1 MAVLRKEEQQRRLAG
16 FFRGVPGSGACRR
29 LFAGCGLLFD
39 ARERGLHE
47 PCGGLCVELGQ
58 FRIEAQKMPQK
69 RQKGYAPQRRVGG
82 LSPANAALYGALRA
96 AEARFYRAFGNG
108 KSGCDLADAHFE
120 IIVHQHAFALYI
132 GQGGSERGGETAVLL
147 AVERLVRQNLRRA
160 VDKRRGVGLLGRGVP
175 CRGAAQPCGGA
186 HRPEREILVVFQF
199 RKTVQHLAEDFPFGI
214 LCAAFVLQHF
224 QAVEIETRLYRAE
237 QFALCLGI
245 SPATAREQQ
254 ARVLVQHSKSPLGLR
269 AAPQNDMVLPQHSF
283 SFYSIVYAQTVVNLQ
298 DGKFTKKI

>member
-1 MAVLRKEEQQRRLAG
+1 
-16 FFRGVPGSGACRR
+16 
-29 LFAGCGLLFD
+29 
-39 ARERGLHE
+39 
-47 PCGGLCVELGQ
+47 
-58 FRIEAQKMPQK
+58 MPQK

-132 GQGGSERGGETAVLL
+132 GQGGS
-147 AVERLVRQNLRRA
+147 
-160 VDKRRGVGLLGRGVP
+160 
-175 CRGAAQPCGGA
+175 GA

-254 ARVLVQHSKSPLGLR
+254 ARVLVQHSKSPLGVR